1 MKTEKAI
8 APKTLAGP
16 GAVILSAVLFGTMP
30 LMAKNAFSLGS
41 NAFTTAFGRFTTG
54 ALAALIMILIL
65 PSQNLRVSKRQF
77 RDLLILSVFYAAT
90 PVLLYSSY
98 ISIDSGLASTLH
110 FTYPVAVVLLTAGL
124 FHERIGR
131 KELLCAALCMGGIFM
146 LYKPGSNTGLCRD
159 FQKTVRIA
167 KQ

>member
-1 MKTEKAI
+1 MQE
-8 APKTLAGP
+8 APLNGER
-16 GAVILSAVLFGTMP
+16 ILEIEIERLKDF
-30 LMAKNAFSLGS
+30 KNNPFKI
-41 NAFTTAFGRFTTG
+41 RE
-54 ALAALIMILIL
+54 
-65 PSQNLRVSKRQF
+65 
-77 RDLLILSVFYAAT
+77 D
-90 PVLLYSSY
+90 

-131 KELLCAALCMGGIFM
+131 KELLCAALCMGGILM